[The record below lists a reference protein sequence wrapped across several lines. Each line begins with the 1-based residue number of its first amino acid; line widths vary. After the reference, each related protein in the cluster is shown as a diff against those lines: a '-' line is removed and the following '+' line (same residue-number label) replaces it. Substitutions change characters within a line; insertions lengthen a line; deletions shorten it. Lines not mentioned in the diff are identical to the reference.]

1 MKQQIQ
7 QGDVNLE
14 RIDCIPEGAKKRDSY
29 ILAEG
34 ESTGHKH
41 KLQVAVA
48 EKEKTCEVYE
58 KNGTLYLR
66 VFSPTPLIHE
76 EHNPVLIPEGNWEV
90 GNTYEYDHF
99 AEEARIVR
107 D

>member
-1 MKQQIQ
+1 MKQIQ

-14 RIDCIPEGAKKRDSY
+14 RVVCIPKGAKKRDNY
-29 ILAEG
+29 VLAEG
-34 ESTGHKH
+34 ETTGHKH
-41 KLQVAVA
+41 KLQVAV
-48 EKEKTCEVYE
+48 KEKTCEVYE

-76 EHNPVLIPEGNWEV
+76 EHNPVVISPGDWEV
-90 GNTYEYDHF
+90 GHTFEYDHF
-99 AEEARIVR
+99 AEEARKVI